1 MNPKLR
7 AALSLVLLT
16 FLVAP
21 LFSQIYQDEPDW
33 LLLERGRMAVR
44 AGELG
49 TALTY
54 FRTVQGRADDEGRAH
69 PEADLWIGYIFEQ
82 EGEWSLAE
90 EQYRRVLENR
100 EALYV
105 PEDAYTVLYRLAGI
119 YERSSR
125 YGSYEGVLKQILTLD
140 RTVPGSNQLDPRVV
154 ERQEAIYRLF
164 LRDGLNKLFILYRED
179 RRKYQMAYTKLGVF
193 TYRTGLYR
201 ESIQNLLQ
209 ALMTPVTNLVE
220 QIRLKDFSYQF
231 AEMEELIPRALEN
244 PVFSAYLQEAFVPEI
259 LYYLGASLFAYGE
272 IGRADEVWRLL
283 LLFPDQE
290 PFRAR
295 AVRQL
300 SSPFVEPLLVPQE
313 LPEP

>member
-1 MNPKLR
+1 MIR
-7 AALSLVLLT
+7 RFGIAF
-16 FLVAP
+16 FLVFLVILP
-21 LFSQIYQDEPDW
+21 SLSSQVYQDEPDW
-33 LLLERGRMAVR
+33 LLLERERMAVS

-49 TALTY
+49 TALTLI
-54 FRTVQGRADDEGRAH
+54 RTVQGRADDEGRAH

-82 EGEWSLAE
+82 EGEWALAE

-100 EALYV
+100 DALYV
-105 PEDAYTVLYRLAGI
+105 AEDAFTVLYRLAGI
-119 YERSSR
+119 YEKSSR

-140 RTVPGSNQLDPRVV
+140 RAVPGSNQLDPRVV
-154 ERQEAIYRLF
+154 ERQEAVYRLF
-164 LRDGLNKLFILYRED
+164 LRDGMNKLFILYRED

-220 QIRLKDFSYQF
+220 QVRLKDFSYQF
-231 AEMEELIPRALEN
+231 AEMEELIPRALES
-244 PVFSAYLQEAFVPEI
+244 PEFSSYLQETFVPEI

-283 LLFPDQE
+283 LLFPDHE
-290 PFRAR
+290 PYRAR

>member
-1 MNPKLR
+1 MTGPIKRICFLLLLFIL
-7 AALSLVLLT
+7 AAGASAQV
-16 FLVAP
+16 
-21 LFSQIYQDEPDW
+21 YQDEPDW

-44 AGELG
+44 EGELG
-49 TALTY
+49 TALTF
-54 FRTVQGRADDEGRAH
+54 FRTVQGRADDQNRPH

-82 EGEWSLAE
+82 EGEWALAE
-90 EQYRRVLENR
+90 EQYKRVLENR
-100 EALYV
+100 DFLYV
-105 PEDAYTVLYRLAGI
+105 PEDAFIVLYRLAGI
-119 YERSSR
+119 YEKSSR

-140 RTVPGSNQLDPRVV
+140 RTVPGSQSLDPRVV
-154 ERQEAIYRLF
+154 ERQEAVYRLF

-193 TYRTGLYR
+193 SYRTGLYR
-201 ESIQNLLQ
+201 EAISHLLQ

-231 AEMEELIPRALEN
+231 AEMEELIPRALED
-244 PVFSAYLQEAFVPEI
+244 PLFAEYIQETFVPEI
-259 LYYLGASLFAYGE
+259 LYYLGASLYAYGE
-272 IGRADEVWRLL
+272 IGRADQVWRLL

-290 PFRAR
+290 PYRAR

-300 SSPFVEPLLVPQE
+300 SSPFVEPLLVPHE